1 MESESIIDQAQI
13 NFISEVTNLKKL
25 CGGEITS
32 NTRGQNMI
40 PKLSYSTQG
49 KWTYV
54 INYQSLCKHISR
66 SLKFLGKF
74 FASKLGTPYQISE
87 TEFKLRGSNKIITY
101 KHIENLLYTE
111 EVLCYSCKSPD
122 TVRDELS
129 NQIKCTSCQKTRILN

>member
-1 MESESIIDQAQI
+1 MEIDTAQEA
-13 NFISEVTNLKKL
+13 FILQVADLKKL
-25 CGGEITS
+25 CGGEITT
-32 NTRGQNMI
+32 NTRGQKMI

-101 KHIENLLYTE
+101 KHIENLLYSE
-111 EVLCYSCKSPD
+111 EVLCYNCNSPD
-122 TVRDELS
+122 TIRDDTLNE
-129 NQIKCTSCQKTRILN
+129 IKCTSCQKSRIVN